1 MGQEVFTGRF
11 TTENSENIVVFLIG
25 MRINNRLAVNK
36 WLPVFNAMPGMIKEL
51 YTNKDELGFL
61 SMESYFGLRTT
72 VMIQYWRSTEDL
84 MAYAKNEKH
93 LTAWKNFN
101 QKVENNE
108 AVGIYH
114 ETYEL
119 KAGNYESIY
128 GNMPLYGLGKAL
140 KHVPITVERG
150 SARKRLGS
158 GKFKQTNVQKD
169 RVEQNPS

>member
-1 MGQEVFTGRF
+1 MAKQVYPGRF
-11 TTENSENIVVFLIG
+11 TTENDEKIVVFLIG
-25 MRINNRLAVNK
+25 MRINNRLAVHK

-84 MAYAKNEKH
+84 LAYAKMQKH
-93 LTAWKNFN
+93 LSAWKNFN
-101 QKVENNE
+101 KKVGNND

-119 KAGNYESIY
+119 EAGNYESIY
-128 GNMPLYGLGKAL
+128 GNMPRHGLSKAL
-140 KHVPITVERG
+140 THIPITKERV
-150 SARKRLGS
+150 SAQKRL
-158 GKFKQTNVQKD
+158 QKEKAK
-169 RVEQNPS
+169 VANS

>member
-1 MGQEVFTGRF
+1 MAKEIFPGRF
-11 TTENSENIVVFLIG
+11 TTENNENIVVFLIG
-25 MRINNRLAVNK
+25 MRINNRLAINK

-51 YTNKDELGFL
+51 YTNKAELGFL

-84 MAYAKNEKH
+84 LAYAKNEKH

-101 QKVENNE
+101 KKVGNNE

-140 KHVPITVERG
+140 EHIPITAKRG
-150 SARKRLGS
+150 SAGKRLNS
-158 GKFKQTNVQKD
+158 AKLKQI
-169 RVEQNPS
+169 NPQ